1 MQTNTRRAAVLLGL
15 AGVLALT
22 ACTGST
28 EPVGS
33 SNDTSDT
40 SKGALAMSF
49 AGLDIPIW
57 VDQLAIMEPII
68 NEAGYEFLSDDP
80 AWDIQTQV
88 NDWENWIQR
97 GDVKAIMGYPVQSD
111 SMVAVS
117 EKAQAAGIPVL
128 GYASTWDGI
137 SYGVLLNNYEDGV
150 RLGEEAGEWIK
161 ENADGSGAQ
170 PVALLGYWDTDLG
183 RERSEGIADGLKNS
197 GANVDV
203 NEISV
208 INLDDGYAA
217 AQTQLAAEPD
227 TKIWLGMASEPLQGA
242 YQYLTDQ
249 GVAEDDPTYLLGA
262 LDATDEIL
270 DIVSIDDSIWR
281 LSYILPAKQ
290 LAEANAELLISAAEG
305 DAADDIVIE
314 STKVTADNAAD
325 FYVDRQ

>member
-1 MQTNTRRAAVLLGL
+1 MKTTSRMAAIALGIAGSLVLSAC
-15 AGVLALT
+15 AGNADTT
-22 ACTGST
+22 AAEG
-28 EPVGS
+28 GDR
-33 SNDTSDT
+33 N
-40 SKGALAMSF
+40 GAVAMSF

-57 VDQLAIMEPII
+57 VDQLEIMEPII
-68 NEAGYEFLSDDP
+68 NEAGYEFISHDP

-111 SMVAVS
+111 SMVAVT

-128 GYASTWDGI
+128 GYAGTWEGT

-161 ENADGSGAQ
+161 EQYGDDGTQ

-183 RERSEGIADGLKNS
+183 RERSEGIVAGLENS
-197 GANVDV
+197 GADV
-203 NEISV
+203 RINEISV

-217 AQTQLAAEPD
+217 AQSQLAAEPD

-249 GVAEDDPTYLLGA
+249 GVAADDPDVLLGA

-270 DIVSIDDSIWR
+270 DIVTIEDSIWR
-281 LSYILPAKQ
+281 LSYILPARQ
-290 LAEANAELLISAAEG
+290 LAEANAELLIAAAEG
-305 DAADDIVIE
+305 TAEEDIVIE
-314 STKVTADNAAD
+314 STRVTPENAAE
-325 FYVDRQ
+325 FYVNQR

>member
-1 MQTNTRRAAVLLGL
+1 MHRFTRSAAVVLGAAAALLL
-15 AGVLALT
+15 SSCAAGDA
-22 ACTGST
+22 AGSD
-28 EPVGS
+28 S
-33 SNDTSDT
+33 SAAPDGD
-40 SKGALAMSF
+40 SKGAVAMSF

-68 NEAGYEFLSDDP
+68 NDAGYEFLSDDP

-111 SMVAVS
+111 SMVAVT

-128 GYASTWDGI
+128 GYASAWEGT
-137 SYGVLLNNYEDGV
+137 SAGVLLNNYEDGV
-150 RLGEEAGEWIK
+150 RLGEEAGAWIE
-161 ENADGSGAQ
+161 ENTEGTQ
-170 PVALLGYWDTDLG
+170 PVALLGYWETDLG
-183 RERSEGIADGLKNS
+183 RERSEGIVAGLENS
-197 GANVDV
+197 GADVSV

-217 AQTQLAAEPD
+217 AQSQLAAQPD

-249 GVAEDDPTYLLGA
+249 GVAEDDPSMLLGA

-270 DIVSIDDSIWR
+270 DIVSIKDSIWR
-281 LSYILPAKQ
+281 LSYILPAKV
-290 LAEANAELLISAAEG
+290 LAEANANLLIAAAEG
-305 DAADDIVIE
+305 EEPEDVTIDSIQ
-314 STKVTADNAAD
+314 VTADNYAD
-325 FYVDRQ
+325 FYVNQ

>member
-1 MQTNTRRAAVLLGL
+1 MKTTARWTAIAVSITG
-15 AGVLALT
+15 ALALSACAGTT
-22 ACTGST
+22 ADSGGSAAPT
-28 EPVGS
+28 AEK
-33 SNDTSDT
+33 
-40 SKGALAMSF
+40 KGALAMSF

-68 NEAGYEFLSDDP
+68 NEAGYEFVSDDP

-128 GYASTWDGI
+128 GYASTWEGT
-137 SYGVLLNNYEDGV
+137 SYGVVLNNYEDGV
-150 RLGEEAGEWIK
+150 RLGEEAGKWIK
-161 ENADGSGAQ
+161 EHFGGEGSQ

-183 RERSEGIADGLKNS
+183 RERSEGIVAGLENS
-197 GANVDV
+197 GADVDI

-217 AQTQLAAEPD
+217 AQSQLAAEPD

-249 GVAEDDPTYLLGA
+249 GVAADDPDYLLGA

-270 DIVSIDDSIWR
+270 DIVSIEDSIWR
-281 LSYILPAKQ
+281 LSYILPAQQ
-290 LAEANAELLISAAEG
+290 LAEANAALLIAAAEG
-305 DAADDIVIE
+305 TASEDVVIE
-314 STKVTADNAAD
+314 ATRVTAENAD
-325 FYVDRQ
+325 EFYVDRK

>member
-1 MQTNTRRAAVLLGL
+1 MHRFTRSAAVVLSATAALLLSACASGDA
-15 AGVLALT
+15 AGSESS
-22 ACTGST
+22 GS
-28 EPVGS
+28 G
-33 SNDTSDT
+33 D
-40 SKGALAMSF
+40 SKGAVAMSF

-111 SMVAVS
+111 SMVAVT

-128 GYASTWDGI
+128 GYAGTWEGT
-137 SYGVLLNNYEDGV
+137 SAGVVLNNYEDGV
-150 RLGEEAGEWIK
+150 RLGEEAGAWIK
-161 ENADGSGAQ
+161 ENTTGTQ
-170 PVALLGYWDTDLG
+170 PVALLGYWETDLG
-183 RERSEGIADGLKNS
+183 RERSEGIVAGLEKSKADVS
-197 GANVDV
+197 I

-217 AQTQLAAEPD
+217 AQSQLAAEPD

-249 GVAEDDPTYLLGA
+249 GVAEDDPTFLLGA

-270 DIVSIDDSIWR
+270 DIVAVKDSIWR
-281 LSYILPAKQ
+281 LSYILPAKM
-290 LAEANAELLISAAEG
+290 LAEANAALLIAAAEG
-305 DAADDIVIE
+305 EDVEDTLIE
-314 STKVTADNAAD
+314 SIQVTPENYAD
-325 FYVDRQ
+325 FYVKK

>member
-1 MQTNTRRAAVLLGL
+1 MHRTTRSAVVALGAAAALLL
-15 AGVLALT
+15 TSCAGADT
-22 ACTGST
+22 AGSD
-28 EPVGS
+28 S
-33 SNDTSDT
+33 SAAPAGD
-40 SKGALAMSF
+40 SKGAVAMSF

-111 SMVAVS
+111 SMVAVT
-117 EKAQAAGIPVL
+117 EKSQAAGIPVL
-128 GYASTWDGI
+128 GYASAWEGT
-137 SYGVLLNNYEDGV
+137 SAGVLLNNYEDGV
-150 RLGEEAGEWIK
+150 RLGEEAGAWIE
-161 ENADGSGAQ
+161 ENTEGTQ
-170 PVALLGYWDTDLG
+170 PVALLGYWETDLG
-183 RERSEGIADGLKNS
+183 RERSEGIVAGLENS
-197 GANVDV
+197 GADVSV

-217 AQTQLAAEPD
+217 AQSQLAAEPD

-249 GVAEDDPTYLLGA
+249 GVAEDDPSMLLGA

-270 DIVSIDDSIWR
+270 DIVSVEDSIWR
-281 LSYILPAKQ
+281 LSYILPAKV
-290 LAEANAELLISAAEG
+290 LAEANANLLIAAAEG
-305 DAADDIVIE
+305 EEPEDVTIDSIQ
-314 STKVTADNAAD
+314 VTADNYAD
-325 FYVDRQ
+325 FYVNQ

>member
-1 MQTNTRRAAVLLGL
+1 MKSTSRTAA
-15 AGVLALT
+15 LALGMAGALALS
-22 ACTGST
+22 ACATSS
-28 EPVGS
+28 EPAAESGER
-33 SNDTSDT
+33 
-40 SKGALAMSF
+40 KGALAMSF

-57 VDQLAIMEPII
+57 VDQLEIMEPII
-68 NEAGYEFLSDDP
+68 TEAGYEFLSDDP

-111 SMVAVS
+111 SMVAVT

-128 GYASTWDGI
+128 GYAGTWEGT
-137 SYGVLLNNYEDGV
+137 SFGVLLNNYEDGV

-161 ENADGSGAQ
+161 EQYGDAGTQ

-183 RERSEGIADGLKNS
+183 RERSEGIVAGLENS
-197 GANVDV
+197 GADV
-203 NEISV
+203 SINEISV

-217 AQTQLAAEPD
+217 AQSQLAAEPD

-249 GVAEDDPTYLLGA
+249 GVAPDDPEMLLGA

-270 DIVSIDDSIWR
+270 DIVTIEDSIWR
-281 LSYILPAKQ
+281 LSYILPARQ
-290 LAEANAELLISAAEG
+290 LAEANAELLIAAAEG
-305 DAADDIVIE
+305 TATEDIVIE
-314 STKVTADNAAD
+314 STRVTAENAAD

>member
-1 MQTNTRRAAVLLGL
+1 MHRFTRSAAVVLGAAAALLL
-15 AGVLALT
+15 SSCAAGDA
-22 ACTGST
+22 AGSDADS
-28 EPVGS
+28 GAS
-33 SNDTSDT
+33 GD
-40 SKGALAMSF
+40 SKGAVAMSF

-68 NEAGYEFLSDDP
+68 NDAGYEFLSDDP

-111 SMVAVS
+111 SMVAVT

-128 GYASTWDGI
+128 GYASAWEGT
-137 SYGVLLNNYEDGV
+137 SAGVLLNNYEDGV
-150 RLGEEAGEWIK
+150 RLGEEAGAWIE
-161 ENADGSGAQ
+161 ENTEGTQ
-170 PVALLGYWDTDLG
+170 PVALLGYWETDLG
-183 RERSEGIADGLKNS
+183 RERSEGIVAGLENS
-197 GANVDV
+197 GADVSV

-217 AQTQLAAEPD
+217 AQSQLAAQPE

-249 GVAEDDPTYLLGA
+249 GVAEDDPSMLLGA

-270 DIVSIDDSIWR
+270 DIVSIKDSIWR
-281 LSYILPAKQ
+281 LSYILPAKV
-290 LAEANAELLISAAEG
+290 LAEANANLLIAAAEG
-305 DAADDIVIE
+305 EEPEDVTIDSIQ
-314 STKVTADNAAD
+314 VTADNYAD
-325 FYVDRQ
+325 FYVNQ